1 MIVQGSHSSCDMTW
15 INNDNNYIVMASL
28 FWYIFLPPMSLF
40 VTRFGYLPSLPS
52 DILLEWPHNR
62 SLPTL
67 ILLRLKK
74 ILQFAKS
81 LIAKCSGPLQHCRSA
96 LEIIILHKG
105 HSSTDT
111 NFSKPFL
118 TLPNLSS
125 WSALVH
131 CENHENSYKEMYDEY
146 HQSYRA

>member
-1 MIVQGSHSSCDMTW
+1 MVH
-15 INNDNNYIVMASL
+15 
-28 FWYIFLPPMSLF
+28 FPF
-40 VTRFGYLPSLPS
+40 YLPCHCLSPDLDTSPPS
-52 DILLEWPHNR
+52 PVTYFLNGPIICH
-62 SLPTL
+62 SHF
-67 ILLRLKK
+67 IKAKK
-74 ILQFAKS
+74 KREILQFAKG

-118 TLPNLSS
+118 TLPNLSN

-131 CENHENSYKEMYDEY
+131 CENHENSYKEIYDEY